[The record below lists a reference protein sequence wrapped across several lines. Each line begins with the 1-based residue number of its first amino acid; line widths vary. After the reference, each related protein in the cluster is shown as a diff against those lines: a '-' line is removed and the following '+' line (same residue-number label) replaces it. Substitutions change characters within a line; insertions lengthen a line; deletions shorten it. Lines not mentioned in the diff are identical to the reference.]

1 MRESHFRTLALSHF
15 RTAVDVNRKNVEDI
29 YPLSPLQEGMLFHA
43 VYSAGKGAYVEQ
55 WPLLLEGPLD
65 VDAFGRAFQRVLD
78 RHPAL
83 RTAFVWENVPR
94 PLQVVFRAAEV
105 PIERLDWSDA
115 GEAEWPARLEAF
127 AAERRA
133 AGFALGTAPLVRLT
147 LARLSGERH
156 VLLFAFHHLLMDGWS
171 APLVFAEWWQQ
182 YDAALRG
189 QTPHLPPAP
198 RFRDY
203 VAWLAAQDASAAETF
218 WRGTLRGFT
227 EPTPLPLDRGGD
239 DVAEEHGSEHL
250 RIGGA
255 AGARLLALA
264 RELAVTPNTVVQGAW
279 ALLLA
284 RYAGRDDVVFGATVS
299 GRPAG
304 LPGVEQMVGLFI
316 NTLPVRVRV
325 DGAQPV
331 RAWLTALQQHQAEA
345 RQHEHAR
352 LLDVQGW
359 SEAPREHP
367 LFGSLVVFE
376 NFPLGQGGGGDEDA
390 DSLRVTQLPAPEGTT
405 YPLTLVVAPLQD
417 GVELRLSYGV
427 HRFTASAARRML
439 NATDAILRAFG
450 AAPDAPLAAVDALP
464 AEDRSL
470 LAAWSAGEPMDALPV
485 PLHDAFER
493 WAAQT
498 PDALALAWADGRM
511 TYAEL
516 NAAAD
521 ALAQRL
527 TEAGVR
533 PESAVGVCLPRG
545 PEAVI
550 AQLAVLKAGGVYLP
564 LDPAYP
570 ADRLRWM
577 LDDARAVALVADD
590 AGRALLADFAGP
602 VLPPADADREPS
614 TFALSHSRT
623 FALPSNGAYL
633 VYTSGSTGLP
643 KGVLVQHGAAAA
655 HMRAAAR
662 AYGLTPGDRVLQFAA
677 PGFDVALEQ
686 VLAPLSAGAAVVL
699 RGAETPAAAE
709 LAALLRAQ
717 SVTVFNPPTA
727 YWHALAADAEAVA
740 QVRATVRLTLV
751 GGEAMLDGA
760 ARRWLAAP
768 GGDVL
773 LNGYGPT
780 ETLVTSTAQAVD
792 ASILGG
798 GATVPVG
805 RPLPGRTAYVLD
817 PAGRPLPVGAPG
829 ELYVG
834 GLLARGYAG
843 RAALTAERFVP
854 DAFGGGAGARLYRT
868 GDRARWTEAGSLEFL
883 GRTDLQVK
891 VRGFRVELGEVEA
904 ALLRL
909 PGIHGAAADVRG
921 GTVAAYVVASAEID
935 EDAVRAALAATLPE
949 HMVPSAV
956 VAVDALPLTPNGKL
970 DRAALPDP
978 QHASAGERAALET
991 ETERALAA
999 LWTEL
1004 LGVEDVGAEDSFFAL
1019 GGHSLLA
1026 MQLMSRVRVGMEV
1039 ELPLR
1044 TLFEAPRLRAL
1055 AARVDALRD
1064 EMLAAQ
1070 LGELDEAE
1078 LDALLAAA
1086 ESGGQDG

>member
-1 MRESHFRTLALSHF
+1 M
-15 RTAVDVNRKNVEDI
+15 NRKNVEDI

-65 VDAFGRAFQRVLD
+65 VDAFGRAFQRVVD

-105 PIERLDWSDA
+105 PVERLDWSDA
-115 GEAEWPARLEAF
+115 TEGEWPARLDAF

-133 AGFALGTAPLVRLT
+133 AGFALGTPPLVRLT
-147 LARLSGERH
+147 LIRLSGQRH
-156 VLLFAFHHLLMDGWS
+156 LLLFAFHHLLMDGWS
-171 APLVFAEWWQQ
+171 APLVFEDWWQT
-182 YDAALRG
+182 YEALLRG
-189 QTPHLPPAP
+189 ETPHLPPAP

-203 VAWLAAQDASAAETF
+203 IGWLQAQDASAAERF
-218 WRGTLRGFT
+218 WRDTLRGFA
-227 EPTPLPLDRGGD
+227 EVTPLPLDRGGA
-239 DVAEEHGSEHL
+239 DVAEEHAAELL
-250 RIGGA
+250 RITGA

-284 RYAGRDDVVFGATVS
+284 RYAGRGDVVFGATVS

-304 LPGVEQMVGLFI
+304 LPGVERMVGLFI

-325 DGAQPV
+325 DADQPV
-331 RAWLTALQQHQAEA
+331 RGWLSALQQHQAEA

-376 NFPLGQGGGGDEDA
+376 NYPLGHGGEEDDDGG
-390 DSLRVTQLPAPEGTT
+390 LRMTQLPAPEGST
-405 YPLTLVVAPLQD
+405 YPLTLVVAPGPD
-417 GVELRLSYGV
+417 GVELRLSYDV
-427 HRFTASAARRML
+427 RRFTASAARRML
-439 NATDAILRAFG
+439 AAMNSILHAF
-450 AAPDAPLAAVDALP
+450 AEAPDAPLGAVDALP
-464 AEDRSL
+464 AEDRPL
-470 LAAWSAGEPMDALPV
+470 LAAWSAGEAVDGMPAR
-485 PLHDAFER
+485 LHDAFER
-493 WAAQT
+493 WAAET
-498 PDALALAWADGRM
+498 PDALAVAWQGERM
-511 TYAEL
+511 TYAAL
-516 NAAAD
+516 NARAD

-527 TEAGVR
+527 IEAGVR

-545 PEAVI
+545 ADAVV
-550 AQLAVLKAGGVYLP
+550 ALLAVLKAGGVYLP

-570 ADRLRWM
+570 AERLRWM
-577 LDDARAVALVADD
+577 LDDARAAALVADD
-590 AGRALLADFAGP
+590 AGRALQSDFAGP
-602 VLPPADADREPS
+602 VFSATDAADREQS
-614 TFALSHSRT
+614 TPALTHSRT
-623 FALPSNGAYL
+623 HALPSNGAYL

-643 KGVLVQHGAAAA
+643 KGVLVQHGEAAA

-686 VLAPLSAGAAVVL
+686 VLAPLSTGAAIVL
-699 RGAETPAAAE
+699 RGAEVPGAAE
-709 LAALLRAQ
+709 LVQLLRAEG
-717 SVTVFNPPTA
+717 VTVFNPPTA
-727 YWHALAADAEAVA
+727 YWHALAADADAVA
-740 QVRATVRLTLV
+740 QVRAAVRLTLV
-751 GGEAMLDGA
+751 GGEAMLDAA

-768 GGDVL
+768 GHGVL
-773 LNGYGPT
+773 LNVYGPT
-780 ETLVTSTAQAVD
+780 ETIVTSTAQVVD
-792 ASILGG
+792 APILGG

-805 RPLPGRTAYVLD
+805 RPLAGRTAYVLD
-817 PAGRPLPVGAPG
+817 DGGLRTPVGAPG

-834 GLLARGYAG
+834 GLLARGYVG
-843 RAALTAERFVP
+843 RPALTAERFVP
-854 DAFGGGAGARLYRT
+854 DAFSGIPGARAYRT
-868 GDRARWTEAGSLEFL
+868 GDRARWTEAGALEFL
-883 GRTDLQVK
+883 GRADLQVK

-904 ALLRL
+904 ALLRH
-909 PGIHGAAADVRG
+909 PGIRGAAADVRG
-921 GTVAAYVVASAEID
+921 GALAAYVVASAEID
-935 EDAVRAALAATLPE
+935 VDALRAALAETLPE

-956 VAVDALPLTPNGKL
+956 VIIDALPLTPNGKL

-978 QHASAGERAALET
+978 RPASTEAHAAPET

-1004 LGVEDVGAEDSFFAL
+1004 LGVDAVGAEDSFFAL

-1026 MQLMSRVRVGMEV
+1026 MQLMSRVRQAMEI

-1055 AARVDALRD
+1055 AARVDTLRD
-1064 EMLAAQ
+1064 EALAAA
-1070 LGELDEAE
+1070 LGDLDEAE

-1086 ESGGQDG
+1086 ETAGGQD